1 MLVVINVSPAA
12 PGEHVLVLYQHPRGP
27 KPLGHRDNLLH
38 VGDSGRGTLEVEVD
52 DSVLGNVRLAGSL
65 GDDGRK
71 PVLVP
76 IDFWILVWEVDGS
89 ILKVILDPLVWRLDN
104 IVDDLVIIL
113 EVVIVFDVP
122 DGFILSFDS
131 VYDLLLLLV

>member
-27 KPLGHRDNLLH
+27 KPLGHRDDLLH
-38 VGDSGRGTLEVEVD
+38 VGDGGRGTLEVEVD

-113 EVVIVFDVP
+113 EVVTVFDVP

>member
-1 MLVVINVSPAA
+1 MLTLINVSPAA
-12 PGEHVLVLYQHPRGP
+12 PGKHVLVLYQHPGRP
-27 KPLGHRDNLLH
+27 EPLGHRDDLLH
-38 VGDSGRGTLEVEVD
+38 VGDGGRGALEVEVD

-76 IDFWILVWEVDGS
+76 IDLWILVREVDGC
-89 ILKVILDPLVWRLDN
+89 ILKVILDPLVWRLDH
-104 IVDDLVIIL
+104 IMDDLVIIL
-113 EVVIVFDVP
+113 EVVIILDVP

>member
-12 PGEHVLVLYQHPRGP
+12 PGEHVLVLYQPPRGP

-65 GDDGRK
+65 RDDGRK
-71 PVLVP
+71 RVLVP
-76 IDFWILVWEVDGS
+76 IDLWILVWEVDGS

>member
-71 PVLVP
+71 PVLIP
-76 IDFWILVWEVDGS
+76 IFLWILVWEVDGS

>member
-38 VGDSGRGTLEVEVD
+38 VGDSGRGALEVEVD

>member
-27 KPLGHRDNLLH
+27 KPLGHRDDLLH
-38 VGDSGRGTLEVEVD
+38 VGDSGRGALEVEVD

-113 EVVIVFDVP
+113 EVVTVFDVP

>member
-65 GDDGRK
+65 GDNGRK
-71 PVLVP
+71 RVLIP

>member
-27 KPLGHRDNLLH
+27 KPLGHRDDLLH
-38 VGDSGRGTLEVEVD
+38 VCNSGRGALEVEVD